1 MNQIKTL
8 RDVKILG
15 TGSYVPDL
23 IYTNE
28 YLSTI
33 VTTNPEWIFKNLGIR
48 ERRIAAKNQCTSD
61 LALIA
66 CENALQNAKL
76 SPLDIDLIIVAT
88 TTPDR
93 QAPSTACILQQKL
106 GCVNAAAF
114 DLGAVCSGFLYAL
127 TTGSQFISTG
137 MYENILVVGADTF
150 STIIDWDKRDCV
162 FFGDG
167 AGAVILTKSC
177 ENSDSYIVSKLF
189 ADGTGK
195 FAWTIPAGGS
205 EYPTSLE
212 SLNARDHY
220 FKMDGKAVFKTATE
234 VLPKAI
240 SEILEH
246 AKIKKDN
253 LKYIIPHQPSIG
265 ILKETASILGIDF
278 SKILTNMDKYANT
291 SAATIP
297 LLLDE
302 TNRKGLIN
310 RGDYIVF
317 AAVGSGWTWGASLVK
332 W

>member
-8 RDVKILG
+8 KNVQISG

-28 YLSTI
+28 YLSTK
-33 VTTNPEWIFKNLGIR
+33 VDTNPEWIFNNLGIK
-48 ERRIAAKNQCTSD
+48 ERRIAGNNQCTSD
-61 LALIA
+61 LAYFA
-66 CENALQNAKL
+66 CLNALTSANL
-76 SPLDIDLIIVAT
+76 TPLDIDLIIVAT

-93 QAPSTACILQQKL
+93 QAPSTACILQDKL
-106 GCVNAAAF
+106 GCENAAAF

-127 TTGSQFISTG
+127 TTGSQYIATG
-137 MYENILVVGADTF
+137 MYENVLVVGADTF
-150 STIIDWDKRDCV
+150 STIVDWSKRDCV

-167 AGAVILTKSC
+167 AGAVILTKTK
-177 ENSDSYIVSKLF
+177 ENSKSFLVSKLF
-189 ADGTGK
+189 ANGKGK
-195 FAWTIPAGGS
+195 FAWTIPGGGS
-205 EYPTSLE
+205 EKPTSLE
-212 SLNARDHY
+212 SIAAKEHY

-240 SEILEH
+240 TEILKH
-246 AKIKKDN
+246 ANIEIEN
-253 LKYIIPHQPSIG
+253 LKFIIPHQPSIG
-265 ILKETASILGIDF
+265 ILKSTAEILKIDF

-302 TNRKGLIN
+302 TNKKGLIK